1 MTIER
6 PSNFEDEYF
15 ARENAERLRKLH
27 YEEQK
32 RLRQSEKD
40 ALRALHAGR
49 CSQCGALMVPE
60 DAGGVRIFHCPACGG
75 ALPGK
80 STWECVDAH
89 SEPPRVMEA
98 VLRWLQRARTPEGA
112 AASPW
117 VAARS

>member
-60 DAGGVRIFHCPACGG
+60 DAGGVRILHCPACGG
-75 ALPGK
+75 AFLDK
-80 STWECVDAH
+80 ATWHFLHAH
-89 SEPPRVMEA
+89 SEPHRVIDA
-98 VLRWLQRARTPEGA
+98 VLNWFKSANKP
-112 AASPW
+112 
-117 VAARS
+117 